1 MLVRNETHVLQLLA
15 KRDGQF
21 SESPLKDQEKT
32 GSLPTTY
39 SCSWDPLGLFCF
51 QERNIP
57 GKDGWKLR
65 FMAGGRNDFGSNH
78 FGQDGH
84 LILQKEDYRA
94 LKVLD
99 AW

>member
-1 MLVRNETHVLQLLA
+1 
-15 KRDGQF
+15 
-21 SESPLKDQEKT
+21 
-32 GSLPTTY
+32 
-39 SCSWDPLGLFCF
+39 
-51 QERNIP
+51 
-57 GKDGWKLR
+57 
-65 FMAGGRNDFGSNH
+65 MAGGRNDFGSNH